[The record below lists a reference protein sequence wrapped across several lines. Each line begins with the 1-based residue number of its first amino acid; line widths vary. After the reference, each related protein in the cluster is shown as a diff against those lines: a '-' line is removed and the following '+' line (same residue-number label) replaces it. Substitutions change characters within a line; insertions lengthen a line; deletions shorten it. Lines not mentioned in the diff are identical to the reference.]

1 MIDEAIKPTPDIPE
15 FLRRTKQAEP
25 EPESLETEPVEIEA
39 TTENL
44 SASLAVILDRIKELV
59 AKRDALTD
67 AISKHKKS
75 AQKIIGRM

>member
-1 MIDEAIKPTPDIPE
+1 MPEAEDQMPEIPP
-15 FLRRTKQAEP
+15 FMNRGKQAEP
-25 EPESLETEPVEIEA
+25 EPESLETETVEIEA
-39 TTENL
+39 TPENL

-59 AKRDALTD
+59 AKREALTE